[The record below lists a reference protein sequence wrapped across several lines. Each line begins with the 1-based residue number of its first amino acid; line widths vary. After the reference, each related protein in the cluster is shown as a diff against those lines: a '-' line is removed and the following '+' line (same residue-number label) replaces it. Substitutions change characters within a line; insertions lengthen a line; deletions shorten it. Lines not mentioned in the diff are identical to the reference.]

1 MWALATLAL
10 VGNAVARDDISKEEL
25 ANTACK
31 MAADRI
37 LVGLPLDAAGAI
49 EVCNAHPRREVC
61 LRTKRFIEQ
70 HGKTAPK
77 LTCEGASSAPANADN
92 LPVNRPEAA
101 PAVVDE
107 ATAALACAQVATGI
121 LTGVVQ
127 GNIREEIA
135 LCNRHPKRQECLD
148 TKAFIETRGKVAPGL
163 TCG

>member
-1 MWALATLAL
+1 MCALAVLAS
-10 VGNAVARDDISKEEL
+10 VGNAIARDDISKEEL

-31 MAADRI
+31 AAADLI
-37 LVGLPLDAAGAI
+37 LNGLDVDAAGPV

-61 LRTKRFIEQ
+61 LSTKRFIEQ

-77 LTCEGASSAPANADN
+77 LNCEGASAAPANADDQ
-92 LPVNRPEAA
+92 PVDRPGAA

-107 ATAALACAQVATGI
+107 ATAELACAQVATGI

-127 GNIREEIA
+127 GNIRDSIA
-135 LCNRHPKRQECLD
+135 LCNRHPNRQQCLD
-148 TKAFIETRGKVAPGL
+148 IKTFIELRGKVAPGL